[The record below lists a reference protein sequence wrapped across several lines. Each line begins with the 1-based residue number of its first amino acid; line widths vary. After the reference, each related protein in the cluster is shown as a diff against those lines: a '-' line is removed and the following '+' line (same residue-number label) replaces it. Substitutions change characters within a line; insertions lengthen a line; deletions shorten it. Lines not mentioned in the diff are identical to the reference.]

1 MLLPD
6 DDAISPADDAVLP
19 ADAAVEVLMMFR
31 WQLQVVPD
39 VPKEVEVFLLLHV
52 HGVYDVE
59 QQDVPGHDVSI
70 NVIQQNVQLLHSLLA
85 VLFVLK
91 AADRS

>member
-1 MLLPD
+1 MFP
-6 DDAISPADDAVLP
+6 SPADDAVE
-19 ADAAVEVLMMFR
+19 ALMMFS

-39 VPKEVEVFLLLHV
+39 VPKEVEVFLLPHV

-59 QQDVPGHDVSI
+59 QQDVPGHDVPI
-70 NVIQQNVQLLHSLLA
+70 YVIQQNVQLLHTLLT